1 MTAVM
6 DTLFISGDVPI
17 LGEHIVRS
25 NPYLEDQGSVRVL
38 EKRMLL
44 TARILRME
52 IHYASSDRHEGQDAT
67 VLRR

>member
-52 IHYASSDRHEGQDAT
+52 IH
-67 VLRR
+67 